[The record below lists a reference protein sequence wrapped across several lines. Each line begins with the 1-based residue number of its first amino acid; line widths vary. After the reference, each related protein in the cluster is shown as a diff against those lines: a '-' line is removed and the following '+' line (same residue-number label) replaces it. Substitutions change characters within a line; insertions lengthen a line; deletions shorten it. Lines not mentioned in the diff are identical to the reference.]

1 MLKVFRHFVAM
12 TLDIKN
18 AYLMAVQTEDG
29 KAYVEVD
36 GKVYSACQDNEQQH
50 RSGFTGAAK
59 EFGMEQG
66 VMQPT
71 LLMTQGG
78 LHHSPC
84 GRCLHG
90 GRRECPEGI
99 CRLLDGEK
107 ILPEEGIQV
116 GVPFFFLAP
125 FSA

>member
-50 RSGFTGAAK
+50 RSGFS
-59 EFGMEQG
+59 FS
-66 VMQPT
+66 
-71 LLMTQGG
+71 LG
-78 LHHSPC
+78 LQKSLAWSSISCSPHC
-84 GRCLHG
+84 
-90 GRRECPEGI
+90 
-99 CRLLDGEK
+99 
-107 ILPEEGIQV
+107 
-116 GVPFFFLAP
+116 
-125 FSA
+125 